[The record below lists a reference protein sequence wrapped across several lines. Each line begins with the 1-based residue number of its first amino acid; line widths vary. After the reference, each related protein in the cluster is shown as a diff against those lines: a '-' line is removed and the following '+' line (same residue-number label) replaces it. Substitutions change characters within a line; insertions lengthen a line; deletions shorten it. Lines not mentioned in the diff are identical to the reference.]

1 VLSLETSAYELQIAG
16 TVMTVLV
23 STGVHHGYG
32 LHLEDIQGSQ
42 DREQALMYTY
52 LAPSISI
59 VASTFGKVS
68 MVLFLVRIL
77 GNSAKQLHLW
87 FLYSVT
93 FVMIGLNIFA
103 IGILLGGCS
112 PMQRAWIP
120 NLPGTCINP
129 NMLEYGGRIQAS
141 KYLRLVIEYESADC
155 ISLECCHG
163 LGHRIFSRL
172 YGLETP
178 NEKEYQMGTHV
189 PDVRRPLVSFGN
201 LNVAIE

>member
-1 VLSLETSAYELQIAG
+1 
-16 TVMTVLV
+16 MTALV

-68 MVLFLVRIL
+68 MVLFLVRLL
-77 GNSAKQLHLW
+77 GQSAKQLHLW

-120 NLPGTCINP
+120 NLAGTSINS

-141 KYLRLVIEYESADC
+141 EYLRLVIE
-155 ISLECCHG
+155 L
-163 LGHRIFSRL
+163 
-172 YGLETP
+172 
-178 NEKEYQMGTHV
+178 
-189 PDVRRPLVSFGN
+189 
-201 LNVAIE
+201 

>member
-1 VLSLETSAYELQIAG
+1 
-16 TVMTVLV
+16 MTALV

-32 LHLEDIQGSQ
+32 LHLEDIKGSQ

-52 LAPSISI
+52 IAPSISI
-59 VASTFGKVS
+59 VASTFGKIS

-77 GNSAKQLHLW
+77 GHSGRKRHLW

-120 NLPGTCINP
+120 SLPGTCINP
-129 NMLEYGGRIQAS
+129 DMLEYGGRIQAS
-141 KYLRLVIEYESADC
+141 EYFRLVVES
-155 ISLECCHG
+155 
-163 LGHRIFSRL
+163 
-172 YGLETP
+172 
-178 NEKEYQMGTHV
+178 
-189 PDVRRPLVSFGN
+189 
-201 LNVAIE
+201 